1 MRVGVRVF
9 CLVRSHLN
17 LPIIE
22 FAFPKPDDAIRD
34 YLTGENMTEK
44 EYGRFFHA
52 VFKTIGSVL
61 EEKEAEIYKVS
72 TGASKVDPMQRFG
85 TWWTDHLST
94 HGTRE
99 GIYKRIL
106 DEVNGTV
113 CTMKYTVRQAQFL
126 SEPARCG
133 GV

>member
-1 MRVGVRVF
+1 MRVF

-34 YLTGENMTEK
+34 YLNGEKMTEK

-52 VFKTIGSVL
+52 VFQTIGSVL
-61 EEKEAEIYKVS
+61 EEKEVEISKVP
-72 TGASKVDPMQRFG
+72 TGAGEVDPMQQFA
-85 TWWTDHLST
+85 TWWADHLST

-106 DEVNGTV
+106 DEVDGTV
-113 CTMKYTVRQAQFL
+113 CTMKHTVCQAQF
-126 SEPARCG
+126 P
-133 GV
+133 

>member
-52 VFKTIGSVL
+52 VFKTI
-61 EEKEAEIYKVS
+61 
-72 TGASKVDPMQRFG
+72 
-85 TWWTDHLST
+85 WTDHLST

-133 GV
+133 GVYNL

>member
-1 MRVGVRVF
+1 
-9 CLVRSHLN
+9 
-17 LPIIE
+17 
-22 FAFPKPDDAIRD
+22 
-34 YLTGENMTEK
+34 MTEK

-72 TGASKVDPMQRFG
+72 TGASKVDPMQRFA